1 MTEELQD
8 KVDLD
13 DSGEQEQ
20 NIKVYDNEAYMFGD
34 DNSNDQSN
42 PGEDLALQE
51 HDLHSNNSE
60 EEAKP
65 YYHPEFNGDGE
76 EEEHQVDTVRN
87 KEEEESPHEGEIEN
101 HEENESN
108 EEGEEGDSIPLITL
122 KYISICQ
129 CCKNSFNSTVYIPY
143 LFKCGHFFCKK
154 CIDEQFTDDEGIK
167 CPNDGLVAL
176 SISELKLLNNLI
188 TDKNVDLPSTR

>member
-1 MTEELQD
+1 MESTKKDEFINVTEGGGVKKKILYEGT
-8 KVDLD
+8 
-13 DSGEQEQ
+13 GEQEQ

-65 YYHPEFNGDGE
+65 YYHAEFNGDGEE

-108 EEGEEGDSIPLITL
+108 E
-122 KYISICQ
+122 
-129 CCKNSFNSTVYIPY
+129 
-143 LFKCGHFFCKK
+143 
-154 CIDEQFTDDEGIK
+154 
-167 CPNDGLVAL
+167 
-176 SISELKLLNNLI
+176 
-188 TDKNVDLPSTR
+188 TRKTI